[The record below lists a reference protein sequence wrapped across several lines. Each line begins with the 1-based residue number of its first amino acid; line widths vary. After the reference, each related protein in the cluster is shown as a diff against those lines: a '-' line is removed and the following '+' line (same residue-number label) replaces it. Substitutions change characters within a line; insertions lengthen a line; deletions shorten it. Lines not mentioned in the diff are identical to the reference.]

1 MKATHCLM
9 IAALVAGLIPSTARA
24 QDQSADVRELAS
36 LVGSQQARIEELKAE
51 LERQSAALAELTRRL
66 EALTPAVTNAQG
78 GTPPLAPEI
87 TPEPLLTDFARRFQ
101 FYGDTK
107 VRFETLNQSF
117 PGCIGCPDRRRGRL
131 RLRLG
136 VEGNLTPDFK
146 AVMGLGVGELND
158 PNTVYVNLGS
168 DFSRKVISWDR
179 AYVEYH
185 PAKAKWMDLTAGKF
199 PYTWIR
205 SSMTFDV
212 DFYPEGLSQRFSFD
226 LHNAGVLKNVGV
238 QGFELIANEQPIDQH
253 MTIVGTQ
260 LTARTQLSHWLTTGI
275 AATGLNIH
283 NPDLMLHDLLS
294 GNDIGV
300 KNTNQIVM
308 NNGVASYVSGF
319 RYANV
324 IVDNTIRTPWP
335 ALPVAAGFEYQHNL
349 RAASNRD
356 TAWSLRFDAGRAQKQ
371 GDWDFG
377 WHIFRVEQE
386 ATLAGLGESDWRAP
400 TNVLQNRYGVDWMV
414 RNNVQLSFTL
424 YSGRTLDSTLPGALL
439 APSLPAGRRDP
450 WTNRMYFDVTYRY

>member
-1 MKATHCLM
+1 MVM
-9 IAALVAGLIPSTARA
+9 AALIASLIPSTARA
-24 QDQSADVRELAS
+24 QAQAVDIRELAS
-36 LVGSQQARIEELKAE
+36 TVVAVRAQIDELKAE
-51 LERQSAALAELTRRL
+51 LARQGAVLEEVMRRL
-66 EALTPAVTNAQG
+66 ENVTSLPAVTNAQG

-87 TPEPLLTDFARRFQ
+87 SPETSLTDFARRFQ

-146 AVMGLGVGELND
+146 AVMGLGVGDLND
-158 PNTVYVNLGS
+158 PNTVYVNLGN

-226 LHNAGVLKNVGV
+226 LNKAGALRNVGV

-260 LTARTQLSHWLTTGI
+260 LTARTQLTDWLTTGI

-283 NPDLMLHDLLS
+283 QPDLMLHALLDGS
-294 GNDIGV
+294 DIGV
-300 KNTNQIVM
+300 KNTNQIVV

-324 IVDNTIRTPWP
+324 IVDNTIRTPWR
-335 ALPVAAGFEYQHNL
+335 ALPVTAAFEYQHNL
-349 RAASNRD
+349 RAASTRD
-356 TAWSLRFDAGRAQKQ
+356 TAWSLRFDAGRAQRH

-377 WHIFRVEQE
+377 WHIFRVEQD

-424 YSGRTLDSTLPGALL
+424 YSGRTLDSSLSGALL